1 MAGRLRART
10 VAATNGNYSGS
21 EDDMATSKI
30 DSLRVAALSLILG
43 AAATAVGGIVTQA
56 IVQPAT
62 HVSDDR
68 WSYPWSSSALIPLSL
83 LWASL
88 HVFVF
93 YGLLGFA
100 RSRLAGPSRS
110 ARLGTALALAG
121 TALLFV
127 GELASIPIRNQH
139 TDDTG
144 ATIVGA
150 LFAVAIL
157 LTAVGF
163 LSAGI
168 RTLRTRLWRDWRRF
182 TPLSVGITAC
192 ALLGLNSTHALAA
205 GVALYALCLLA
216 LGIAVYTEAKPA
228 AATTMLAAP
237 EQIA

>member
-1 MAGRLRART
+1 
-10 VAATNGNYSGS
+10 
-21 EDDMATSKI
+21 MATSKI
-30 DSLRVAALSLILG
+30 DSLRAAALSLIVG
-43 AAATAVGGIVTQA
+43 AAATAAGGIVVQA

-62 HVSDDR
+62 HVAHDR

-93 YGLLGFA
+93 YGLLGLA
-100 RSRLAGPSRS
+100 RSGLAGTSRS

-127 GELASIPIRNQH
+127 GELASIPIRNEH

-150 LFAVAIL
+150 LFAVAIV

-168 RTLRTRLWRDWRRF
+168 STLRTWLWRDWRRF

-205 GVALYALCLLA
+205 GVALYGLCLIA
-216 LGIAVYTEAKPA
+216 LGIAMYTETSPA
-228 AATTMLAAP
+228 ADTSMLAAS
-237 EQIA
+237 ERIA

>member
-1 MAGRLRART
+1 
-10 VAATNGNYSGS
+10 
-21 EDDMATSKI
+21 MATSRI
-30 DSLRVAALSLILG
+30 DSLRAAALSLIVG
-43 AAATAVGGIVTQA
+43 AAATAAGGIVVQA

-62 HVSDDR
+62 HVAHDR

-93 YGLLGFA
+93 YGLLGLA
-100 RSRLAGPSRS
+100 RSGLAGTSGS

-121 TALLFV
+121 TALLFF

-150 LFAVAIL
+150 LFAVAIVV
-157 LTAVGF
+157 TAVGF

-168 RTLRTRLWRDWRRF
+168 STLRTQLWRDWRRF

-205 GVALYALCLLA
+205 GVALYGLCLIA
-216 LGIAVYTEAKPA
+216 LGIAMYTEASPA
-228 AATTMLAAP
+228 ADTSMLAAP